1 MRSITALLL
10 VLLLWLLLIV
20 RCRLWIALLYG
31 LIESVLRR
39 SLLHLRMLA
48 VLLLLWLLYLL
59 LHLWLYVSDIV
70 GFRPQIPFA
79 LMFSRFK
86 VEANLNG
93 CTLLQLRLVYPVL
106 SEDFKHLFVFVLSVV
121 AT

>member
-39 SLLHLRMLA
+39 SLLHLRLLA
-48 VLLLLWLLYLL
+48 VLMLLWLL

-70 GFRPQIPFA
+70 SFRPQIPFA
-79 LMFSRFK
+79 LIFSRFK

-93 CTLLQLRLVYPVL
+93 CTFL
-106 SEDFKHLFVFVLSVV
+106 
-121 AT
+121 